1 MWYEGENKSA
11 VLSTRI
17 RLARNLDG
25 VPFPSRLEMSAKR
38 SVNESIARAVA
49 GASLPGGK
57 YKRIDMDDISEVE
70 IYSMVEKHLISP
82 QFASSDKSG
91 ILFLSEDGTVSI
103 MIGEEDHIRV
113 QVIKGGLDVENAL
126 SICSAVDDAISGV
139 LNIAFDPKLGYLTA
153 CPTNLG
159 TGMRASVMMHL
170 PMLEKSGELGTI
182 SSAMGK
188 LGLVFR
194 GFYGEGS
201 KATASVYQLSNQ
213 VTLGTSESSAAE
225 GLVSIANQITGREAA
240 LMAAADKVSLA
251 DICCRSFGILKYAR
265 KLGTA
270 EMMSR
275 VSDIML
281 GQRAEVIS
289 LPYGVQPFN
298 IFISMQPA
306 TLTLQKG
313 SSASNDT
320 DVLRADSVRGL
331 LKGIEI

>member
-113 QVIKGGLDVENAL
+113 QVIKGGLDVKNAL

-159 TGMRASVMMHL
+159 TGMRVGHDA
-170 PMLEKSGELGTI
+170 
-182 SSAMGK
+182 
-188 LGLVFR
+188 F
-194 GFYGEGS
+194 
-201 KATASVYQLSNQ
+201 
-213 VTLGTSESSAAE
+213 
-225 GLVSIANQITGREAA
+225 
-240 LMAAADKVSLA
+240 ADA
-251 DICCRSFGILKYAR
+251 
-265 KLGTA
+265 
-270 EMMSR
+270 
-275 VSDIML
+275 
-281 GQRAEVIS
+281 
-289 LPYGVQPFN
+289 
-298 IFISMQPA
+298 
-306 TLTLQKG
+306 
-313 SSASNDT
+313 
-320 DVLRADSVRGL
+320 
-331 LKGIEI
+331 

>member
-170 PMLEKSGELGTI
+170 PTLEKSGEQWESWGLYSADFTARAARRRRRSI
-182 SSAMGK
+182 SC
-188 LGLVFR
+188 
-194 GFYGEGS
+194 
-201 KATASVYQLSNQ
+201 
-213 VTLGTSESSAAE
+213 
-225 GLVSIANQITGREAA
+225 QIR
-240 LMAAADKVSLA
+240 
-251 DICCRSFGILKYAR
+251 
-265 KLGTA
+265 
-270 EMMSR
+270 
-275 VSDIML
+275 
-281 GQRAEVIS
+281 
-289 LPYGVQPFN
+289 
-298 IFISMQPA
+298 
-306 TLTLQKG
+306 
-313 SSASNDT
+313 
-320 DVLRADSVRGL
+320 
-331 LKGIEI
+331 